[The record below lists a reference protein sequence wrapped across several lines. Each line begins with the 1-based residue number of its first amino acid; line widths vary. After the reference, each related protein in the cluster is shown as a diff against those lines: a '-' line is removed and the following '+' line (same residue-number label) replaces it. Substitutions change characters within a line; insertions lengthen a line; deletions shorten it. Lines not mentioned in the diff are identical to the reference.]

1 MGSGATREE
10 ERKTERGRESG
21 GSIRHKMGF
30 KKLTECGRER
40 KEGQKA
46 KRKAK
51 ARNTQCGRE
60 DTERLKENKQ
70 TNKQTKG
77 IQNSLS
83 WSSLKGGEEK
93 DLREQ
98 MAVKATHTP

>member
-1 MGSGATREE
+1 MGSGATRKE
-10 ERKTERGRESG
+10 ERKTERRRESG

-60 DTERLKENKQ
+60 GHRKAQRKQ
-70 TNKQTKG
+70 TNKQKG
-77 IQNSLS
+77 SKTLSL
-83 WSSLKGGEEK
+83 G
-93 DLREQ
+93 Q
-98 MAVKATHTP
+98 V